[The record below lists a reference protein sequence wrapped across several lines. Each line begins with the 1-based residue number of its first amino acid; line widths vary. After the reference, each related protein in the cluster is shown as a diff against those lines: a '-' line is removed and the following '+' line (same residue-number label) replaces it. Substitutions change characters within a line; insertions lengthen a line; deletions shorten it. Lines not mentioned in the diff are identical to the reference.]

1 MSSVEYKGLKVYNSK
16 QVRGFLNI
24 EFDLILQ
31 LFYENR
37 DKFKDGK
44 NYFYVD
50 REKFSELT
58 KEYIKGTSKMIYL
71 WTSSGIE
78 IIKGLLDSER
88 QLTIWDMS
96 KGNSEDDENATK
108 PKKATKI
115 EELDIFV
122 PPDGLDVGDVARAL
136 QTKGVFNFGQNTLFR
151 KLRNR
156 GILNSYNIPYQQYI
170 KNGMFGVYIQEKG
183 NGKGE
188 YLKCKVFAKGVKK
201 IAEWFSEGFDADDY
215 SGS

>member
-1 MSSVEYKGLKVYNSK
+1 MMNSVEYKGLKVYNSK

-24 EFDLILQ
+24 EFDLILH

-44 NYFYVD
+44 DYFYVD

-71 WTSSGIE
+71 WTGSGIE

-88 QLTIWDMS
+88 QLTIWDMPRDKS
-96 KGNSEDDENATK
+96 KDEGNAAK
-108 PKKATKI
+108 PKKVAKVDG
-115 EELDIFV
+115 LDIFV

-136 QTKGVFNFGQNTLFR
+136 QTKGVFSFGQNTLFR

-156 GILNSYNIPYQQYI
+156 GILNSYNVPYQQYI
-170 KNGMFGVYIQEKG
+170 KNGMFGVFIQEKG

-188 YLKCKVFAKGVKK
+188 YLKCKVFEKGVIK
-201 IAEWFSEGFDADDY
+201 IAEWFAVDGDD
-215 SGS
+215 SNE